1 MNKQQLVVELYEI
14 GVLQFGSFTLKSGL
28 QSPFY
33 LDFRRIISYPDLL
46 KAISEQLWAITEN
59 LEFDHLCGV
68 PYAALSLAST
78 MSVMHQKP
86 LIIKRKE
93 AKRHGTKKTVE
104 GIFERRQRCIVVDD
118 VISSGISM
126 IETLEALE
134 QEGLVIEHILAIVD
148 RMQGGAAALAKHG
161 YVVHSLYTMKEV
173 LDILFEQ
180 KKIDQPTYN
189 ETLAFVQ
196 NNQINFE
203 ELRAQPPVSPKAR
216 RSYELIQNNA
226 KHPSA
231 KRLLEV
237 MTSKKT
243 NLCCSADVTSA
254 KELLALADAVGTHIC
269 MLKSH
274 IDNLSDFDESFAQKL
289 RAIADKHRFLL
300 LEDRKFADIGH
311 IVMQQFTSAPF
322 RISDWADAVTVHVV
336 AGASCIEALK
346 ATQKLD
352 KVGLIVIAEMSTH
365 DTLTSADYTMQ
376 ALAISQQHSDVVLGI
391 VAQERRPQLENNLLL
406 FTPGIHASA
415 KGDKHGQTYNL
426 PAHAIKM
433 RGVDVMIVGRGIYQS
448 ENPAATA
455 AEYQKIGWESYLQRL
470 QQD

>member
-1 MNKQQLVVELYEI
+1 MNKQTLVSELFDI

-46 KAISEQLWAITEN
+46 KAISEQLWD
-59 LEFDHLCGV
+59 LVKDLPCDHLCGV

-78 MSVMHQKP
+78 MSVMNDKP

-93 AKRHGTKKTVE
+93 AKGHGTKKTVE
-104 GIFERRQRCIVVDD
+104 GIFERRQRCIVIDD

-134 QEGLVIEHILAIVD
+134 KEGLIVEHILAIVD
-148 RMQGGAAALAKHG
+148 RMQGGTPTLEKHG
-161 YVVHSLYTMKEV
+161 YRVHALFTMEEAMH
-173 LDILFEQ
+173 LLLAAG
-180 KKIDQPTYN
+180 KIDQSIY
-189 ETLAFVQ
+189 EDTLRFVRE
-196 NNQINFE
+196 NQINFE
-203 ELRAQPPVSPKAR
+203 QLRAQPPVSPKAR
-216 RSYELIQNNA
+216 RSYELIADQA
-226 KHPSA
+226 KHPQA
-231 KRLLEV
+231 KRLIDI
-237 MTSKKT
+237 MTRKRS
-243 NLCCSADVTSA
+243 NLCCSADVTTA
-254 KELLALADAVGTHIC
+254 EQLLALAEAVGPHIC
-269 MLKSH
+269 MLKTH
-274 IDNLSDFDESFAQKL
+274 IDNLSDFRPEFAQAL
-289 RAIADKHRFLL
+289 RQIADRHEFLL

-311 IVMQQFTSAPF
+311 IVMQQFTSPPF

-346 ATQKLD
+346 ATGKLD
-352 KVGLIVIAEMSTH
+352 KVGLIVIAEMSTQ

-376 ALAISQQHSDVVLGI
+376 ALAISQRHSDAVLGV

-406 FTPGIHASA
+406 FTPGIHASS

-426 PAHAIKM
+426 PAHAVRM

-448 ENPAATA
+448 ENPAQAA
-455 AEYQKIGWESYLQRL
+455 AEYQKIGWESYLGRIS
-470 QQD
+470 

>member
-1 MNKQQLVVELYEI
+1 MNKQQLVLELFEI

-33 LDFRRIISYPDLL
+33 LDFRRIISYPELQ
-46 KAISEQLWAITEN
+46 KAISEQLWAIAEP
-59 LEFDHLCGV
+59 LPFDHLCGV

-78 MSVMHQKP
+78 MSVMHGKP

-93 AKRHGTKKTVE
+93 AKGHGTKKTVE

-134 QEGLVIEHILAIVD
+134 KEGLIIEHILAIVD
-148 RMQGGAAALAKHG
+148 RMQGGAPTLEKHG
-161 YVVHSLYTMKEV
+161 YRVHSLFTMQEV
-173 LDILFEQ
+173 LDIL
-180 KKIDQPTYN
+180 KAAGKINQAMYD
-189 ETLAFVQ
+189 ETIAFVLG
-196 NNQINFE
+196 NQINFE
-203 ELRAQPPVSPKAR
+203 QLRAQPPVAAESR
-216 RSYELIQNNA
+216 RSYELIRDNA
-226 KHPSA
+226 KHPSTQ
-231 KRLLEV
+231 RLLNI
-237 MTSKKT
+237 MAKKQT
-243 NLCCSADVTSA
+243 NLCCSADVTNA
-254 KELLALADAVGTHIC
+254 QELLRLADTVGPHIC
-269 MLKSH
+269 MLKTH
-274 IDNLSDFDESFAQKL
+274 IDNLSDFDETFAPKL
-289 RAIADKHRFLL
+289 RAIADKHQFLL

-322 RISDWADAVTVHVV
+322 RIADWADAVTVHVV

-346 ATQKLD
+346 ATQRLD

-365 DTLTSADYTMQ
+365 DTLTSAEYTMQ
-376 ALAISQQHSDVVLGI
+376 ALAISQQHKDVVMGV
-391 VAQERRPQLENNLLL
+391 VAQERRPQLENNLML

-426 PAHAIKM
+426 PAHAIQM

-448 ENPAATA
+448 ENPAETA
-455 AEYQKIGWESYLQRL
+455 AHYQQVGWESYLTRL
-470 QQD
+470 KG